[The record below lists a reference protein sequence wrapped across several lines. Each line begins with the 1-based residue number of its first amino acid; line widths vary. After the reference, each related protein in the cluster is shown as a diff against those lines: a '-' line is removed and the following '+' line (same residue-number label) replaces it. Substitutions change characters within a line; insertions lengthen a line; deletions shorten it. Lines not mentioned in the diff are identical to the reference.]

1 MIIDLKAITLF
12 PWRQEVAYSAE
23 WWGKSEE
30 NDQVLALVG
39 PLTVCVEVDK
49 ILEGYAVSGRLS
61 GRTVARCD
69 RCIETYTR
77 ALDAEFRLFFR
88 PSPTAGFGA
97 EVVLSR
103 EDLLEDFIAEEK
115 VDLDE
120 IVREQIY
127 LSLPMKSLCGTECR
141 GLCQACGANLN
152 REDRRCRPSGGHP
165 GFSKLK
171 ELRSTDSKENR

>member
-12 PWRQEVAYSAE
+12 PWRHEVAYSPE
-23 WWGKSEE
+23 WWGTSDER
-30 NDQVLALVG
+30 DPVPALDG
-39 PLTVCVEVDK
+39 PLTVGVEIDK

-61 GRTVARCD
+61 GRIVARCD

-88 PSPTAGFGA
+88 SPPAAGFGE
-97 EVVLSR
+97 EVVLSK

-141 GLCQACGANLN
+141 GLCQTCGANLN
-152 REDRRCRPSGGHP
+152 REDCRCCPSGGHP